1 MKLSAPGLEPGTYG
15 LKVPNRGFDWLRSNL
30 VRDGKTQSFGNK
42 IDFRLAYEKCEKR
55 PSEVLSFSHSF
66 SHCGFGPPT
75 GREVE
80 RVLGGMKTG
89 ERGTSI
95 PEFLCEVNSN
105 SAENYYRQCVT
116 LRTELLGPLRSSG
129 PDTSFDLRGFR
140 VFFACTTDR
149 NVRGNRGQSG
159 NGPHHSAET
168 AAGNL
173 QGSGGC
179 CVRRGPFHP
188 SEIGTAYLTHK
199 RVQCLYRSG
208 NPSLFSGGNV
218 PGLVK
223 LRTKPSDSSEN
234 TSRGGSEVGGEGMS
248 KPHHRSAGA
257 KAKGRKNVPL
267 LRPTREGG
275 ENPADL
281 ANSQT
286 APSTRTRKTEID

>member
-1 MKLSAPGLEPGTYG
+1 
-15 LKVPNRGFDWLRSNL
+15 
-30 VRDGKTQSFGNK
+30 
-42 IDFRLAYEKCEKR
+42 
-55 PSEVLSFSHSF
+55 
-66 SHCGFGPPT
+66 
-75 GREVE
+75 
-80 RVLGGMKTG
+80 MKTG

-199 RVQCLYRSG
+199 RVQCLYRTG
-208 NPSLFSGGNV
+208 NPGLFSCGNV

-223 LRTKPSDSSEN
+223 LRTKPCEFCFSGSSQAPPQRVLRVPNCRPFSHEKKIPGVIIFVSG
-234 TSRGGSEVGGEGMS
+234 TSGGAAGGIACQRVPSELEISEHCG
-248 KPHHRSAGA
+248 GA
-257 KAKGRKNVPL
+257 K
-267 LRPTREGG
+267 
-275 ENPADL
+275 NPASAREHKLFFD
-281 ANSQT
+281 
-286 APSTRTRKTEID
+286 K